1 MSAML
6 AQRRRAA
13 AAKAAALAVKAGAS
27 AYAVSEKGGG
37 LTYGEVDAEDLL
49 KCVNTFCAPL
59 PDGGFWDL
67 GSGAGSAALAA
78 AHAFDAFAAGSGGVE
93 LQPRLHGLAVE
104 ARGRLAAWA
113 GADAA
118 GVLDAALAAAAA
130 AAAAGAALDPDATEA
145 AVAAILGRR
154 GLRHALAGVAATSL
168 EGYVS
173 AKAPFARG
181 AFRAEAGAWTRA
193 DGAADADAARARRA
207 RPAGPAGAGRA
218 ARGRRA
224 GRRVRRGR
232 PVRRGG
238 GRAVA
243 RRGRRPGERAAVRR
257 RRQGAARGA
266 PRGGAA
272 PGRLGALD
280 GAARRRAAR
289 AAPGGRPRE
298 DVLDGRREGRRVSG
312 RRSTLILHPS
322 PRC

>member
-113 GADAA
+113 
-118 GVLDAALAAAAA
+118 A

-181 AFRAEAGAWTRA
+181 AFRAEAGAWTRL
-193 DGAADADAARARRA
+193 DGAADADAARAD
-207 RPAGPAGAGRA
+207 
-218 ARGRRA
+218 ARGRQARRALDELRA
-224 GRRVRRGR
+224 GEEPAVEFVEGDLF
-232 PVRRGG
+232 GAA
-238 GRAVA
+238 AVA
-243 RRGRRPGERAAVRR
+243 RWRGAAVVLANVLLFGAADKARLAALLGEALRPGAWVLSTAPLADARLA
-257 RRQGAARGA
+257 RRQEGVHVKTSWTGGAKVDVYQVVGA
-266 PRGGAA
+266 P
-272 PGRLGALD
+272 
-280 GAARRRAAR
+280 
-289 AAPGGRPRE
+289 
-298 DVLDGRREGRRVSG
+298 
-312 RRSTLILHPS
+312 
-322 PRC
+322 

>member
-1 MSAML
+1 ML

-181 AFRAEAGAWTRA
+181 AFRAEAGAWTRT
-193 DGAADADAARARRA
+193 DGAADADARARTRAAGRPGGRWTSCARAKSRPSSSSRA
-207 RPAGPAGAGRA
+207 TCS
-218 ARGRRA
+218 
-224 GRRVRRGR
+224 
-232 PVRRGG
+232 
-238 GRAVA
+238 A
-243 RRGRRPGERAAVRR
+243 RRRS
-257 RRQGAARGA
+257 
-266 PRGGAA
+266 RGGAA
-272 PGRLGALD
+272 RPSSWRTCCCSAPPT
-280 GAARRRAAR
+280 RR
-289 AAPGGRPRE
+289 GS
-298 DVLDGRREGRRVSG
+298 RRSSG
-312 RRSTLILHPS
+312 RRCARAPGCSRRRRSPTRGSRGAREAST
-322 PRC
+322 

>member
-27 AYAVSEKGGG
+27 AYAASEKGGG

-59 PDGGFWDL
+59 PAGGFWDL
-67 GSGAGSAALAA
+67 GSGAGGAALAA

-181 AFRAEAGAWTRA
+181 AFRAEAGAWTRT
-193 DGAADADAARARRA
+193 DGAADADAARAD
-207 RPAGPAGAGRA
+207 
-218 ARGRRA
+218 ARGRQARRALDELRA
-224 GRRVRRGR
+224 GEEPAVEFVEGDLF
-232 PVRRGG
+232 GAA
-238 GRAVA
+238 AVA
-243 RRGRRPGERAAVRR
+243 RWRGAAVVLANVLLFGAADKARLAALLGEALRPGAWVLSTAPLADARLA
-257 RRQGAARGA
+257 RRQEGVHVKTSWTGGAKVDVYQVVGA
-266 PRGGAA
+266 P
-272 PGRLGALD
+272 
-280 GAARRRAAR
+280 
-289 AAPGGRPRE
+289 
-298 DVLDGRREGRRVSG
+298 
-312 RRSTLILHPS
+312 
-322 PRC
+322 

>member
-67 GSGAGSAALAA
+67 GSGAGGAALAA

-113 GADAA
+113 G
-118 GVLDAALAAAAA
+118 

-181 AFRAEAGAWTRA
+181 AFRAEAGAWTRL
-193 DGAADADAARARRA
+193 DGAADADAERADARGRQARRA
-207 RPAGPAGAGRA
+207 LDEL
-218 ARGRRA
+218 RA
-224 GRRVRRGR
+224 GEEPAVEFVEGDLF
-232 PVRRGG
+232 GAA
-238 GRAVA
+238 AVA
-243 RRGRRPGERAAVRR
+243 RWRGAAVVLANVLLFGAADKARLAALLGEALRPGAWVLSTAPLADARLA
-257 RRQGAARGA
+257 RRQEGVHVKTSWTGGAKVDVYQVVGA
-266 PRGGAA
+266 P
-272 PGRLGALD
+272 
-280 GAARRRAAR
+280 
-289 AAPGGRPRE
+289 
-298 DVLDGRREGRRVSG
+298 
-312 RRSTLILHPS
+312 
-322 PRC
+322 

>member
-13 AAKAAALAVKAGAS
+13 ASKAAALAVKAGAS
-27 AYAVSEKGGG
+27 AYAASEKGGG

-59 PDGGFWDL
+59 PAGGFWDL
-67 GSGAGSAALAA
+67 GSGAGGAALAA

-130 AAAAGAALDPDATEA
+130 AAAAGAALDPAATEA

-173 AKAPFARG
+173 AKAPFAR
-181 AFRAEAGAWTRA
+181 AVARASP
-193 DGAADADAARARRA
+193 ARRA
-207 RPAGPAGAGRA
+207 AESAERCD
-218 ARGRRA
+218 ARNA
-224 GRRVRRGR
+224 WT
-232 PVRRGG
+232 
-238 GRAVA
+238 
-243 RRGRRPGERAAVRR
+243 
-257 RRQGAARGA
+257 A
-266 PRGGAA
+266 PR
-272 PGRLGALD
+272 
-280 GAARRRAAR
+280 
-289 AAPGGRPRE
+289 
-298 DVLDGRREGRRVSG
+298 
-312 RRSTLILHPS
+312 
-322 PRC
+322 